1 MAHRFVDKTIGDFK
15 VGDRYDFSKT
25 VTEADVVV
33 FAGISGDMSPLHVN
47 AEYAKT
53 TPYGER
59 IAHGM
64 LTASLTSAALG
75 RMLSPGFVLESC
87 QFQLAVPV
95 RLGDTIVATAEVL
108 EKDLQ
113 RARLKLRVVCTNQR
127 DEVVLEGTAVQA
139 VVARNREG

>member
-1 MAHRFVDKTIGDFK
+1 MAYRFVDKTIDGFK
-15 VGDRYDFSKT
+15 VGDRYSFSKT

-53 TPYGER
+53 TQYGER

-75 RMLSPGFVLESC
+75 RMLSPGFILESC
-87 QFQLAVPV
+87 QFQFAVPV

-108 EKDLQ
+108 ERDLHH
-113 RARLKLRVVCTNQR
+113 ARLKLRVVCTNQR

-139 VVARNREG
+139 VVGRKREG